1 MGIGTLQMQEVT
13 EAIAKA
19 RRETQ
24 ALVEESRRIALSDG
38 SEGRRGM
45 SGKEILSLD
54 EFVTAPRKAGPPRP
68 ASAAVDRQSVDDVA
82 QRRGGRHAIRQ
93 IETTNVQE
101 TRTDARKALRRLKRE
116 RVKGVQNFVNV
127 HLDRETKK
135 RLKLASFT
143 SEVSMQS
150 LMETAIRKFLDDNG
164 F

>member
-1 MGIGTLQMQEVT
+1 MN
-13 EAIAKA
+13 
-19 RRETQ
+19 
-24 ALVEESRRIALSDG
+24 SS
-38 SEGRRGM
+38 
-45 SGKEILSLD
+45 
-54 EFVTAPRKAGPPRP
+54 PRP
-68 ASAAVDRQSVDDVA
+68 GRPEHRDR
-82 QRRGGRHAIRQ
+82 RRLLPIGNRLTTARKTRRSSCRPEQ
-93 IETTNVQE
+93 AETPNSQE

-116 RVKGVQNFVNV
+116 RMKGVQNFVNV

>member
-1 MGIGTLQMQEVT
+1 M
-13 EAIAKA
+13 K
-19 RRETQ
+19 REEKLT
-24 ALVEESRRIALSDG
+24 
-38 SEGRRGM
+38 
-45 SGKEILSLD
+45 LD
-54 EFVTAPRKAGPPRP
+54 EFVTAPRKAGLPKP
-68 ASAAVDRQSVDDVA
+68 ASASADRQPPDDIAKNEAVVMPSE
-82 QRRGGRHAIRQ
+82 QV
-93 IETTNVQE
+93 ETPNVEE

>member
-1 MGIGTLQMQEVT
+1 MM
-13 EAIAKA
+13 
-19 RRETQ
+19 
-24 ALVEESRRIALSDG
+24 
-38 SEGRRGM
+38 RGE
-45 SGKEILSLD
+45 KLTLD
-54 EFVTAPRKAGPPRP
+54 EFVTAPRKARALRP
-68 ASAAVDRQSVDDVA
+68 ASAAADRPEAYDSAKNEAVVMPSEQLEAASS
-82 QRRGGRHAIRQ
+82 
-93 IETTNVQE
+93 QE

-116 RVKGVQNFVNV
+116 RMQGVQNFVNV

>member
-1 MGIGTLQMQEVT
+1 MM
-13 EAIAKA
+13 
-19 RRETQ
+19 
-24 ALVEESRRIALSDG
+24 
-38 SEGRRGM
+38 RGE
-45 SGKEILSLD
+45 KLTLD
-54 EFVTAPRKAGPPRP
+54 EFVTAPRKAGAPRP
-68 ASAAVDRQSVDDVA
+68 APAPVDRQAIDDA
-82 QRRGGRHAIRQ
+82 PQG
-93 IETTNVQE
+93 ETAVTQAEQTGNDESQA

-116 RVKGVQNFVNV
+116 RMNGVQNFVNV